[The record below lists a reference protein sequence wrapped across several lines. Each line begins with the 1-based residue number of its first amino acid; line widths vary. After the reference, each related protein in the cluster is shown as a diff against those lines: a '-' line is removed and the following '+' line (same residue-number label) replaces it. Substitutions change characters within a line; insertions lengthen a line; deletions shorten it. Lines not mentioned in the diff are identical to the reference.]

1 MMLKSNI
8 LLLSLS
14 LLLFA
19 RCNQP
24 TGNTNTTTV
33 KTDTTT
39 PPAAPLQ
46 QFTYHLLPMK
56 DSGMAKLKSQYDTN
70 QLNVLYALNRTD
82 KDHAAHLDTMIVPD
96 KVLTDIMPYS
106 PFPQNIPF
114 LKDINKIIFFSYAD
128 EAFAAYAN
136 GKLIRWGTT
145 NMGREKDP
153 TPTGVTYVNWKK
165 EIDTSTVKDEW
176 IMKWNVN
183 VYNQEGVGFHE
194 YAMPGYPASHSCLR
208 LNDTDAHYLYNWVDE
223 WVTKGQ
229 DEVVAHGTPVVI
241 FGKYPF
247 GGRKPWLALAENPHA
262 LDIGE
267 QDLQIILS
275 PDLQTISSEQQRRA
289 AAESNKGN

>member
-1 MMLKSNI
+1 MLKSNI
-8 LLLSLS
+8 ILLVLS
-14 LLLFA
+14 LLLFTQ
-19 RCNQP
+19 CNQHA
-24 TGNTNTTTV
+24 GNTSATA
-33 KTDTTT
+33 KTDTATA
-39 PPAAPLQ
+39 PVAPLQ

-70 QLNVLYALNRTD
+70 QLNVIYALNRTD
-82 KDHAAHLDTMIVPD
+82 KDHAAHIDTMIVPD
-96 KVLTDIMPYS
+96 KVLGDIMPYS
-106 PFPQNIPF
+106 PFPQNISF
-114 LKDINKIIFFSYAD
+114 LKDISKIVFFSYTD

-136 GKLIRWGTT
+136 GKLIRWGAV

-165 EIDTSTVKDEW
+165 VIDTSTVKDEW

-183 VYNQEGVGFHE
+183 VYNEQGVGFHE

-223 WVTKGQ
+223 WVTKGP
-229 DEVVAHGTPVVI
+229 DEVVAHGTPVLI
-241 FGKYPF
+241 FGNYPF
-247 GGRKPWLALAENPHA
+247 GGRKPWLALATNPHA

-275 PDLQTISSEQQRRA
+275 PDVQRIFSEQQRRVA
-289 AAESNKGN
+289 ALGNKGN